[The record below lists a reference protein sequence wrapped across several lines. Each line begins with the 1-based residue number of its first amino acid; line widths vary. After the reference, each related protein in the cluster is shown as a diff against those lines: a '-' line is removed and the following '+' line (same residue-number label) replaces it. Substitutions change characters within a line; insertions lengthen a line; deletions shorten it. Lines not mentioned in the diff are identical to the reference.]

1 MVGILVSYKGNA
13 PPLVTSDD
21 APNSRVNGFS
31 VKEFFF
37 IQLPTNKQKN
47 ILPSFSRAAHSMKKF
62 TSAKLPIYLSDC
74 KFTVEKKQYFSSD

>member
-1 MVGILVSYKGNA
+1 MVGILVSYKGNT

-37 IQLPTNKQKN
+37 YPTPGKQ
-47 ILPSFSRAAHSMKKF
+47 
-62 TSAKLPIYLSDC
+62 AKEHTAVIPTGS
-74 KFTVEKKQYFSSD
+74 T